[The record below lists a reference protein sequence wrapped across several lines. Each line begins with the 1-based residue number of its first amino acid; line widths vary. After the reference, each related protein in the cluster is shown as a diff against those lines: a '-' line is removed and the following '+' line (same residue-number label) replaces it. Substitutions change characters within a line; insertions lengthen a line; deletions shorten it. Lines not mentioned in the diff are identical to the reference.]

1 MALGHTGADKAAKP
15 VFALQFAPDM
25 PLVGVGAPAASYYP
39 AVAHGLGVPLVV
51 PPHAE
56 VANAVGAVLGQ
67 VAQRVHITITQPVRG
82 TFKVFTPQGPQ
93 DLRTLPEALA
103 LARNLAGAQAQAS
116 ASAAGASEVQLAF
129 SQADNQ
135 VLNEIDG
142 DVFFEAT
149 VTATA
154 WGPPRRKIA

>member
-1 MALGHTGADKAAKP
+1 
-15 VFALQFAPDM
+15 
-25 PLVGVGAPAASYYP
+25 
-39 AVAHGLGVPLVV
+39 
-51 PPHAE
+51 
-56 VANAVGAVLGQ
+56 
-67 VAQRVHITITQPVRG
+67 VHITVTQPVRG

-103 LARNLAGAQAQAS
+103 LARSLAGAQAQTS
-116 ASAAGASEVQLAF
+116 ALAAGASDVQLAF

>member
-1 MALGHTGADKAAKP
+1 
-15 VFALQFAPDM
+15 
-25 PLVGVGAPAASYYP
+25 
-39 AVAHGLGVPLVV
+39 
-51 PPHAE
+51 
-56 VANAVGAVLGQ
+56 
-67 VAQRVHITITQPVRG
+67 
-82 TFKVFTPQGPQ
+82 
-93 DLRTLPEALA
+93 
-103 LARNLAGAQAQAS
+103 
-116 ASAAGASEVQLAF
+116 VQLAF